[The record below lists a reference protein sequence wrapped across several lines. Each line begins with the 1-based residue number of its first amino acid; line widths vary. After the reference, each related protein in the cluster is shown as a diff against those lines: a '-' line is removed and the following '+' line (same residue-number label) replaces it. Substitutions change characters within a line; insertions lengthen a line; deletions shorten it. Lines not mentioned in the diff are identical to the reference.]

1 MSPALANGIRASH
14 HRKDQQSTEEGGGGA
29 KQPCHPPQ
37 HAGEC
42 RLGASDRNLTTEEK
56 REGHHSV
63 CFQKYP
69 L

>member
-14 HRKDQQSTEEGGGGA
+14 HRKDQQSTEERGSKIA
-29 KQPCHPPQ
+29 CHPPQ
-37 HAGEC
+37 HAVEC
-42 RLGASDRNLTTEEK
+42 SLGASDRNLTTEEK